1 MTHEPSTGTPLS
13 ESLAFVG
20 GMVRPAPDSGPMRV
34 RGATD
39 RRSLPRRWLLVGGAV
54 ISLGLG
60 VPGTAL
66 ATGPTVIG
74 FDDLAVGDPVADQYS
89 ATDGVRFGSV
99 LTFGA
104 TLPGFNGCGA
114 PSVAAAVSAA
124 SAPNA
129 AQAPRCD
136 TPGGFAE
143 GTLAAFSF
151 PRRTVSVKISSGA
164 SASPVTARLV
174 AYNAAGVAVA
184 TMTGVL
190 VNLRVT
196 LSVSRPSADVA
207 YAAISFDAPVDT
219 TTPLQLDDL
228 VLDNSAA
235 PLVATGTTFAAITG
249 TPFDGVVTR
258 FTDADLTAVPGD
270 FTASVAWGDA
280 SSASTGTIAA
290 DGATKGLIHRHRRPH
305 LLLAPERLCAGR
317 ICSRSPTAAAPAGR
331 RQPTSRTHAPAGP
344 SGLTGVLQRRPPNDV
359 KRRSPIKRHRRGHA
373 TFASGRARR
382 PDRRSTPRRRLGH
395 RGRH

>member
-1 MTHEPSTGTPLS
+1 
-13 ESLAFVG
+13 
-20 GMVRPAPDSGPMRV
+20 
-34 RGATD
+34 
-39 RRSLPRRWLLVGGAV
+39 VGGAV

-74 FDDLAVGDPVADQYS
+74 FDDLAVGAPVADQYS

-124 SAPNA
+124 SSPNA

-164 SASPVTARLV
+164 SASPVTDRLV

-184 TMTGVL
+184 TTTGVL

-219 TTPLQLDDL
+219 TTPLYLDDL
-228 VLDNSAA
+228 TLDNTAA
-235 PLVATGTTFAAITG
+235 PLTAMA
-249 TPFDGVVTR
+249 TPFGVTAATAFSGEVAR
-258 FTDADLTAVPGD
+258 IQDADPTAVAGD
-270 FTASVAWGDA
+270 FTATVAWADA
-280 SSASTGTIAA
+280 TTSAGTIAA
-290 DGATKGLIHRHRRPH
+290 AGSGVFTVSATHTYATAGSFAPVISVTKSNGRTATVTSAATVGAAGAPPPPPPPRPPP
-305 LLLAPERLCAGR
+305 PELQTPPAA
-317 ICSRSPTAAAPAGR
+317 IVPTAHSPSPSRPPAGSP
-331 RQPTSRTHAPAGP
+331 PTP
-344 SGLTGVLQRRPPNDV
+344 RRPPRLREWWRPTRGSSTAKPTPSTARCAAATTRN
-359 KRRSPIKRHRRGHA
+359 SPPGC
-373 TFASGRARR
+373 R
-382 PDRRSTPRRRLGH
+382 PAPTR
-395 RGRH
+395 